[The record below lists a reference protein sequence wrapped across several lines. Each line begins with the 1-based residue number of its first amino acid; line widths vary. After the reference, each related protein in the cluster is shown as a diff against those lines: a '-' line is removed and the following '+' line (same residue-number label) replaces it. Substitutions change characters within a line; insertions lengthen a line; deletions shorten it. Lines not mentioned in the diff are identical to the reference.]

1 MKTQKES
8 LIEVIKSISKSLID
22 AEQMLTDLDSQ
33 IGDGDCGIGVRK
45 GFEAVSNVLGELSS
59 MDIPDI
65 LKKVGFTLAYTIGGT
80 SGAMLGTCFIE
91 AGKGLKENIEPSLA
105 DWAEAMEHALAAVKR
120 RGGNTVVGDK
130 TMIDAL
136 EPAVLTIISKIK
148 EKDADIVSVM
158 EKGYESA
165 LKGSES
171 TISLQ
176 ARKGR
181 ASYLGERSIGVKD
194 PGSVIIAI
202 IFESVLKYLK
212 SI

>member
-8 LIEVIKSISKSLID
+8 LIEIIQSISSNLIN
-22 AEQMLTDLDSQ
+22 AEEMLTDLDSQ

-45 GFEAVSNVLGELSS
+45 GFEAVRNVSNEFHAMEV
-59 MDIPDI
+59 PDI

-91 AGKGLKENIEPSLA
+91 AGKGLKENISPSLLN
-105 DWAEAMEHALAAVKR
+105 WAEAMEYALDAVKR
-120 RGGNTVVGDK
+120 RGGNTIVGDK

-136 EPAVLTIISKIK
+136 EPAVLTISAQMKGQSP
-148 EKDADIVSVM
+148 DIVSVM
-158 EKGYESA
+158 EKGYDAA
-165 LKGSES
+165 LQGSES
-171 TISLQ
+171 TVGLQ

-202 IFESVLKYLK
+202 IFESILKYLK

>member
-8 LIEVIKSISKSLID
+8 LIEIIKSISSNLIN

-45 GFEAVSNVLGELSS
+45 GFEAVSHVSNELSS

-91 AGKGLKENIEPSLA
+91 AAKGLKENTEPSLL
-105 DWAEAMEHALAAVKR
+105 DWAEATEHALEAVKR

-136 EPAVLTIISKIK
+136 EPAVLAISAQIKEGSSDIISI
-148 EKDADIVSVM
+148 M
-158 EKGYESA
+158 QKGYDAA
-165 LKGSES
+165 LQGSES
-171 TISLQ
+171 TVGLQ

-202 IFESVLKYLK
+202 LFESVLKYLR